1 MLPAWTN
8 GLILKN
14 PPEVQTITTNLVTDT
29 IISKNL
35 ITPKLR
41 FDTSEGYNPPF
52 IDVEYVSSVE
62 GQPKDTLKFPDT
74 FVITKTFQIGE
85 IGQPK
90 TLYVNNNFNS
100 SSNFPNTLN
109 LGVFQAYGNKFE
121 PYNFEE
127 NQGVVQMNSQNKLFF
142 RYDPNGLADYGIAV
156 NQLLFNC
163 SVFLKDINGINDIPA
178 ASVEIFGLNGQNPS
192 VKVTNIPPDPDGISR
207 GMLLFL

>member
-14 PPEVQTITTNLVTDT
+14 PPEVQTITTNLITDT

-41 FDTSEGYNPPF
+41 FDTNIPAPRF
-52 IDVEYVSSVE
+52 IDVEYVSSQP

-74 FVITKTFQIGE
+74 SIITNSFQVGTIAE
-85 IGQPK
+85 PK
-90 TLYVNNNFNS
+90 TLYVNNNFICRR
-100 SSNFPNTLN
+100 NFPNTLN
-109 LGVFQAYGNKFE
+109 LGVFPAYGNKFD
-121 PYNFEE
+121 PYDFDQ

-142 RYDPNGLADYGIAV
+142 RYDPDGLTDYGIAV
-156 NQLLFNC
+156 NNLLFNC

-178 ASVEIFGLNGQNPS
+178 ASIEINGLNGQNPS
-192 VKVTNIPPDPDGISR
+192 VKVTGIPADPDGISR